1 RRFLEDEPIRARRPS
16 LAEKA
21 TRWAKRHRSV
31 VVSAVAALLLTS
43 IGLAAATAVTAGA
56 YDRERQKAREADEQ
70 RALADEQ
77 RALAEKQRLRADE
90 QRAHA
95 EENLRQA
102 REAVERLVKISEQEL
117 AGRPD
122 LEGLRWQLLEAA
134 LAYYQ
139 SFIDQHKDD
148 ASLQADLASSR
159 ARGES
164 VLAELT
170 T

>member
-1 RRFLEDEPIRARRPS
+1 
-16 LAEKA
+16 
-21 TRWAKRHRSV
+21 
-31 VVSAVAALLLTS
+31 
-43 IGLAAATAVTAGA
+43 AGA

-159 ARGES
+159 ARVETI
-164 VLAELT
+164 LAELT
-170 T
+170 TLIRAFRYVILHQKDVQAELELTKEQREALARIATKWQE